1 MTGMLRM
8 TSTALQLEPGAAANL
23 GHGPRISTADSPVS
37 VWVIP
42 RTRNRALTAA
52 LKDGTRRSM
61 TVDGGAR

>member
-42 RTRNRALTAA
+42 TDEELMIARRTLACI
-52 LKDGTRRSM
+52 RR
-61 TVDGGAR
+61 GGPR